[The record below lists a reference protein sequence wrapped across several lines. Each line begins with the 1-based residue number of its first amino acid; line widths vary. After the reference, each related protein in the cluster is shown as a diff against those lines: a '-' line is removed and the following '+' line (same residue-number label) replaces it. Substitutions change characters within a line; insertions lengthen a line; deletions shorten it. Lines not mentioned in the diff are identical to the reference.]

1 MSGDA
6 QLLAQAMTRCRR
18 MKLSVYQI
26 FIALRVMPSIS
37 DVGSLVPQ
45 VQ

>member
-1 MSGDA
+1 MSGAA

-18 MKLSVYQI
+18 MKLTIYQV

-37 DVGSLVPQ
+37 DVGSLVLQ